1 MPNFNKNKV
10 KKEPMYINKTVRK
23 MTDSE
28 IMNNAETP
36 SVVPSKGVDVD
47 FRTMVN
53 NERNPEKFLKKKL
66 SFKSNNGNPYGG

>member
-36 SVVPSKGVDVD
+36 SVVPSKEVDVD

-53 NERNPEKFLKKKL
+53 NEKNPERFIKKKL
-66 SFKSNNGNPYGG
+66 SFKTNKGNPYGG

>member
-10 KKEPMYINKTVRK
+10 KKEPRYINRTVRK

-36 SVVPSKGVDVD
+36 SVVPSKEVDVN

-53 NERNPEKFLKKKL
+53 NEKNPERFLKKKL
-66 SFKSNNGNPYGG
+66 SFKTNNGNPYGG